1 MSGIMDEIKAKAKG
15 TMSGPNGALVPGP
28 GGEHHSNQRNQ
39 AAIDNQSGTQG
50 NLGRGFDQGLDQG
63 DNMNTYGTTSAAG
76 HHGNTVGNIGQQS
89 YAPQGTGFGGT
100 TGSGVDHTGTH
111 TGHGLH
117 SHNTAPGVGTSNT
130 PILGGEGAGH
140 TGMGHTGTHTGH
152 GMHGQHGHG
161 MGTGAGT
168 DSHLTHGT
176 DQRTGH
182 MLGDDSHSYG
192 AGVGPDHKA
201 GHKASKATKGAEYD
215 ATGGAVDDR
224 TVGQKIK
231 DAFTPGSDVGK
242 HTKH

>member
-1 MSGIMDEIKAKAKG
+1 MCYASRP
-15 TMSGPNGALVPGP
+15 TV
-28 GGEHHSNQRNQ
+28 HT
-39 AAIDNQSGTQG
+39 AASSGTWLFVAVQICST
-50 NLGRGFDQGLDQG
+50 LPPQHPLDLELLLLLSPALTSLRTTAGLDQG

-76 HHGNTVGNIGQQS
+76 HHGNTVGNVGQQS

-100 TGSGVDHTGTH
+100 TGSGVGHTGPH

-117 SHNTAPGVGTSNT
+117 SHNTASGVGTSNT

-140 TGMGHTGTHTGH
+140 TGMGHTGTH